1 MQATQRPPA
10 PTTRRVVAVG
20 RITPRSLTI
29 RITPEPGPL
38 LRLPTEPRARR
49 RLMAWRQI

>member
-1 MQATQRPPA
+1 M
-10 PTTRRVVAVG
+10 TRRVVAVG
-20 RITPRSLTI
+20 RIAPGRHLTI

-38 LRLPTEPRARR
+38 LRLPAEPRARR